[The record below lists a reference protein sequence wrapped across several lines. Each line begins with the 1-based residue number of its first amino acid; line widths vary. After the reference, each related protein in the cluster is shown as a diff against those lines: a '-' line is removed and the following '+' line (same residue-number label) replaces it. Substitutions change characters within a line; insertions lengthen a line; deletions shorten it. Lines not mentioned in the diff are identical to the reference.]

1 MRSLSPSHLRIT
13 RSQLPPF
20 LHPPLPAVVRPS
32 CHPPFATV
40 GLNASRPMTY
50 ISLLL
55 GPRLLVNVDSSL
67 RPTRFLAS
75 FRRLKSSAH
84 MYNNMREDL
93 QHIVKYG
100 TSLHGEVFIGG
111 LRVRRADG
119 KPHSEPLPEGFI
131 SQKVEGSPQVSSVLD
146 FVTIERAKLK
156 PRFLGSR

>member
-1 MRSLSPSHLRIT
+1 MCSSRGSLSNAIIEPVASVCTPQSAPSIVAPASARRRCARRVT
-13 RSQLPPF
+13 RHSPPSVSM
-20 LHPPLPAVVRPS
+20 PPP
-32 CHPPFATV
+32 
-40 GLNASRPMTY
+40 PMTY

-75 FRRLKSSAH
+75 FRRLKSSALI
-84 MYNNMREDL
+84 YNNMREDL
-93 QHIVKYG
+93 EHIVKYG

-111 LRVRRADG
+111 LRVRRANG

-146 FVTIERAKLK
+146 
-156 PRFLGSR
+156 SS

>member
-1 MRSLSPSHLRIT
+1 MCSSRGSLSNAIIEPVASVCNPQSAPSIVA
-13 RSQLPPF
+13 
-20 LHPPLPAVVRPS
+20 PASARPS

-55 GPRLLVNVDSSL
+55 GPRLLLNVDSSL
-67 RPTRFLAS
+67 RPTRFLAY

-146 FVTIERAKLK
+146 
-156 PRFLGSR
+156 SS